1 MPDADTHAQAIADIK
16 HRLMASEP
24 DGALVA
30 PSILAANFAD
40 LGNDCRDVMDTGAD
54 LLHVDIMDGH
64 FVPNLSMGPAVCA
77 AVRKACPEVFLDV
90 HLMVTDPD
98 AYVDPFIDAGA
109 DLISFHVE
117 VREGMACRDLIKRI
131 RDKGVKTGIVLNP
144 PTPAERVMPYVDLV
158 DLVLVM
164 SVNPGFGGQ
173 AFIPEVLDKAKMIK
187 PALRSDQR
195 LEIDGGVSPSNAERV
210 RDAGFDVLVAGSAVF
225 GLPLG
230 QRADA
235 IRSIA
240 GSGRADVSDA

>member
-1 MPDADTHAQAIADIK
+1 MHQTTRKHDLIATPP
-16 HRLMASEP
+16 HR
-24 DGALVA
+24 ALVA
-30 PSILAANFAD
+30 PSILAADFAD
-40 LGNDCRDVMDTGAD
+40 LGSDCRDVIDSGAD

-77 AVRKACPEVFLDV
+77 AVRRACPDVFLDV

-131 RDKGVKTGIVLNP
+131 RDRGIKTGIVLNP
-144 PTPAERVMPYVDLV
+144 PTPAERIMPYIDLV

-173 AFIPEVLDKAKMIK
+173 AFIPEVLDKARIIQ

-195 LEIDGGVSPSNAERV
+195 LEIDGGVSASNAQQV
-210 RDAGFDVLVAGSAVF
+210 REAGFDVLVAGSAVF
-225 GLPLG
+225 GLPRG
-230 QRADA
+230 DRAGTIGA
-235 IRSIA
+235 IGGPARPSET
-240 GSGRADVSDA
+240 R